1 MIVWVLAANIYRS
14 FYETPGGQIVGE
26 KEVDFGGK
34 NLTEIAYG
42 WRDLSAFGKMVK
54 VKFR

>member
-1 MIVWVLAANIYRS
+1 LHFSPRNGWRPDCA
-14 FYETPGGQIVGE
+14 G